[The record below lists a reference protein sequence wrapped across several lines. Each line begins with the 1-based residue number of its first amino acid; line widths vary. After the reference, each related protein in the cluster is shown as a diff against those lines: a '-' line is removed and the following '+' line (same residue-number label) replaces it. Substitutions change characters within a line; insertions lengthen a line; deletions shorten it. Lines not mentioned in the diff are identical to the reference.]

1 MSDNLPLLFEK
12 VLVPAIKETL
22 IMVGASTLF
31 ATILGFVLALVLIVT
46 DKNGLRPNKVIYG
59 VLDII
64 INVFRSFPFII
75 LIIAILPFTKL
86 IVGKS
91 IGIEAAIVPLTVGAA
106 PFIAR
111 IIESALNEV
120 DKGVIEAAKSFGASD
135 FQIIFKVILKEA
147 TPSIISGVTLAIISI
162 VGYSAMAGVVGAGGL
177 GTVAMTLGYQRFDNK
192 IITYTVIILILMVQ
206 VIQSLGNYIYKRIK

>member
-31 ATILGFVLALVLIVT
+31 ATILGFLLALVLIVT